1 MPVPVTE
8 LDVSTAKSFFSGA
21 TSRHLRL
28 RKRADTIV
36 IESGPPGDAYPHLRV
51 RKLSAKNWGIDA
63 ATHTGRWEP
72 MPFQAPLLELLAT
85 VAESFPWLLAKLD

>member
-1 MPVPVTE
+1 MPVSVTD
-8 LDVSTAKSFFSGA
+8 LDVSTAKSFFVGPA
-21 TSRHLRL
+21 SRHLRL

-36 IESGPPGDAYPHLRV
+36 IESGTSADAYPHLRV

-63 ATHTGRWEP
+63 ATHTGRWER
-72 MPFQAPLLELLAT
+72 MPFQGPLLELLTT